1 MSLSIE
7 IRQMDRIVILE
18 LAGRLSVLE
27 SGLKQTAAELIDRG
41 ERNFIVNLANVAY
54 LDNFGLR
61 QLCWLYT
68 VARNRGGD
76 MKLLKPTSRIKEL
89 LRITK
94 LDTVSRRSR
103 RKPMRS
109 VRRRSSQHLSQHERE
124 RILRI
129 HLQQLVERLGRRS
142 FLPPVEKLRGGAI

>member
-7 IRQMDRIVILE
+7 IRKMDRIVILE

-54 LDNFGLR
+54 LDNFGLG

-94 LDTVSRRSR
+94 LETVFETFE
-103 RKPMRS
+103 KEADAI
-109 VRRRSSQHLSQHERE
+109 RSSPVFTASLS
-124 RILRI
+124 
-129 HLQQLVERLGRRS
+129 
-142 FLPPVEKLRGGAI
+142 A